1 MLGKTLG
8 VPLFQ
13 EQAMRVAIECAG
25 FTASEADALRKSMA
39 TFKSTGGV
47 SRFRDKLV
55 AGMVARGYTEEFA
68 KKTFKQLEG
77 FGSYGFPESHAAS
90 FALLA
95 YASSWIKC
103 HHPDIYCAAILNAQP
118 MGFYAPA
125 QLVRDACQHGV
136 EMRSVCINASR
147 WDCSLESSRGR
158 YLAVRL
164 GLRMVKG
171 LVNGDAAR
179 IVAVRANEPFRS
191 VEELWRRARV
201 PVSALERLA
210 EADAFGALGLSRR
223 QALWAIRALR
233 NEALPLFAAADNR
246 ANHLEPEIIEP
257 DVKLA
262 PMRAGSEVVEDYRS
276 VGLTLR
282 RHPVAFLRE
291 ELARQS
297 VTPCADLMTTR
308 DGRCVT
314 LSGIVLVRQKPGS
327 AKGVLF
333 ITIED
338 ESGTANLVVWPSL
351 FEKQRSIILSARM
364 IACRGRVQKEGEVT
378 HVIADHLTDLSRLLH
393 SVSGRD
399 DPFPWSLGRGDQP
412 THGSGPDRRE
422 ELGTGWRN
430 PRDIY
435 SPDLRLGAGIKVRT
449 RDFR

>member
-1 MLGKTLG
+1 MH
-8 VPLFQ
+8 
-13 EQAMRVAIECAG
+13 
-25 FTASEADALRKSMA
+25 
-39 TFKSTGGV
+39 
-47 SRFRDKLV
+47 
-55 AGMVARGYTEEFA
+55 EEFA
-68 KKTFKQLEG
+68 KKTFRQLEG

-125 QLVRDACQHGV
+125 QLVRDACHHGV
-136 EMRSVCINASR
+136 EVRPVCINASR
-147 WDCSLESSRGR
+147 WDCSLEPSRNR

-171 LVNGDAAR
+171 LVNSDAAR
-179 IVAVRANEPFRS
+179 IVAIRADEPFRS
-191 VEELWRRARV
+191 VEELWRRVRV

-210 EADAFGALGLSRR
+210 EADAFGSLGLSRR

-233 NEALPLFAAADNR
+233 NEALPLFAAADDR
-246 ANHLEPEIIEP
+246 ANRLEPEIIEP
-257 DVKLA
+257 DVKLV

-297 VTPCADLMTTR
+297 VMSCADLATTR
-308 DGRCVT
+308 DGRRVT
-314 LSGIVLVRQKPGS
+314 LAGIVLVRQKPGS

-338 ESGTANLVVWPSL
+338 ESGTANLIVWPSL

-364 IACRGRVQKEGEVT
+364 IACRGRVQMEGEVT
-378 HVIADHLTDLSRLLH
+378 HVIADHLTDLSGLLH
-393 SVSGRD
+393 SVGGRD
-399 DPFPWSLGRGDQP
+399 DPFPLSFGRGDQP

-422 ELGTGWRN
+422 EHGTGWRN

-449 RDFR
+449 RDFK